1 MRRDHLGLGV
11 SVGRCL
17 LDFLLRVPGRLMS
30 VLRIFSAVALFSKR
44 CTYLLH
50 LGARLDV
57 SVVSNVENADSARV
71 MVNLYFH
78 RVVSVEL
85 SVK

>member
-1 MRRDHLGLGV
+1 M
-11 SVGRCL
+11 
-17 LDFLLRVPGRLMS
+17 
-30 VLRIFSAVALFSKR
+30 ALFSKR

-85 SVK
+85 SVE